1 MLASLRHASLA
12 RTHASRVSDETLA
25 GALTK
30 MREVSPDPQLHD
42 LVPFTAGER
51 VFAVFAND
59 VEGTAEAKVPAP
71 LPHAPPAVLGVV
83 FVRGRM
89 LTVLDP
95 VALVTGETGSWPAA
109 LPNVIALSGD
119 EQLAVAARERLDT
132 ITIAA
137 TDIQSPTLRDDAENP
152 HGVAL
157 GIARYGGEEITVLS
171 VAHLFAAAMRRKE
184 RRRRRF

>member
-1 MLASLRHASLA
+1 
-12 RTHASRVSDETLA
+12 
-25 GALTK
+25 
-30 MREVSPDPQLHD
+30 MRQVSPDPQLHD

-51 VFAVFAND
+51 VFAVFAD
-59 VEGTAEAKVPAP
+59 QVESTAEAKVPAP

-83 FVRGRM
+83 CVRGRM

-95 VALVTGETGSWPAA
+95 IALVTGQAGSWPAA
-109 LPNVIALSGD
+109 LPHVIALSGD

-137 TDIQSPTLRDDAENP
+137 TDIQQSTLQDDEGNP
-152 HGVAL
+152 NRVAL
-157 GIARYGGEEITVLS
+157 GIARYGGQEITVLS
-171 VAHLFAAAMRRKE
+171 VANLFAAAMRRKE

>member
-1 MLASLRHASLA
+1 
-12 RTHASRVSDETLA
+12 
-25 GALTK
+25 

-51 VFAVFAND
+51 VYAVFANE
-59 VEGTAEAKVPAP
+59 VEGTAEGKVPAP

-95 VALVTGETGSWPAA
+95 VALVTGEAGSWPSA

-119 EQLAVAARERLDT
+119 EQLALAARERLDT

-137 TDIQSPTLRDDAENP
+137 TDIQPPTQDYAENP

-157 GIARYGGEEITVLS
+157 GIARYGGEEITVLN